1 MSLKE
6 ELYGQLRHFDDEA
19 FAALANRGLLRRAQK
34 DLEKEAPQVIGETP
48 EALTVRAGGFDV
60 TFDKR
65 GPVHAKCTCPATS
78 VCQHILT
85 AALALQRLAQ
95 EGGGAGDSAPATA
108 APSAASATAVAPQ
121 AASLSTDLPPA
132 PQPVPAATSE
142 AAAQGRP
149 ETGAAPTDA
158 YSGVALL
165 HESLMRIA
173 SSELRSHA
181 GKAGYAWAWQYVQD
195 LAEGE
200 LELRAEKNISIG
212 LRHPRVVFRYMG
224 GGIASLI
231 ADLELKQVEKY
242 RAAAV
247 MAYQKAHGATH
258 PAPEAKGA
266 KQTGALDLGRDHDIS
281 GSDLDES
288 RARLRQAVRQLCAE
302 CLQLGLSHLSPAMQ
316 ERFSTLAVWAQGA
329 EYYRMA
335 MLLRRIADHVELLL
349 GRAGGADEYRL
360 LDELSLLRALVQALS
375 AGSPMH
381 LVGQARST
389 YEEVGALD
397 LTGLGAFPWRSA
409 SGYLGLTMV
418 FWSAKEA
425 QFFTSTDARP
435 ELQRFDPIGR
445 YRAPGPWSGIA
456 SPQAMTGR
464 LARLLK
470 PQANRAGRLS
480 QSAQCSGTAVDI
492 ADWPAALPPAV
503 GDWAELTQGYA
514 QARRSLLAQAQP
526 HKDWC
531 LLAPA
536 AFGNPV
542 FDETR
547 QRLDWWLEDAQGR
560 GLRASLIYSKYTQH
574 AITRIEQF
582 AANPPAPG
590 TLIVGRLSGGAAD
603 LAFEPVSLVWRE
615 PQWRIDALHF
625 EEGAKQG
632 MLSRWLD
639 KLKGAS
645 AAESAAPMVPQAALV
660 PAQMRELRHW
670 LRQQAERGMPREAQ
684 QAMHA
689 DAQWRGQLRQQLQ
702 RCAQLGLTAFEP
714 AAPDTSA
721 PPPAEQV
728 LTANYLCMQYER
740 LLVGAEEEEQ

>member
-1 MSLKE
+1 VSLKE
-6 ELYGQLRHFDDEA
+6 DLYAQLRHFDDEA

-34 DLEKEAPQVIGETP
+34 DVEKEAPQVTAQTP
-48 EALTVRAGGFDV
+48 EALTVRAGGFDI

-65 GPVHAKCTCPATS
+65 GPAQAKCTCPATS
-78 VCQHILT
+78 VCQHILA
-85 AALALQRLAQ
+85 AALALQKLALA
-95 EGGGAGDSAPATA
+95 EGGQPARAQAAPPAKSPRAADESVAPPPDEPTPSPDKAAPVAETPATSTPRAVAAPAEL
-108 APSAASATAVAPQ
+108 V
-121 AASLSTDLPPA
+121 
-132 PQPVPAATSE
+132 
-142 AAAQGRP
+142 
-149 ETGAAPTDA
+149 
-158 YSGVALL
+158 SGVASL
-165 HESLMRIA
+165 HESLMLISTA
-173 SSELRSHA
+173 ELRGHA

-195 LAEGE
+195 LADDE
-200 LELRAEKNISIG
+200 LELRAEKNIGIG

-224 GGIASLI
+224 GGIGSLI

-247 MAYQKAHGATH
+247 MAYQKAHGAAH

-266 KQTGALDLGRDHDIS
+266 KPATGALDLGRDHDIA
-281 GSDLDES
+281 GSDLDDS
-288 RARLRQAVRQLCAE
+288 RARLRQSVRQLCAE

-335 MLLRRIADHVELLL
+335 LLLRRIADHVDLLL

-375 AGSPMH
+375 AGSPVH
-381 LVGQARST
+381 LVGQSRST
-389 YEEVGALD
+389 YEEIGSLDLIALGAL
-397 LTGLGAFPWRSA
+397 PWRSA
-409 SGYLGLTMV
+409 SGYLGLSMV
-418 FWSAKEA
+418 FWSAKDA

-435 ELQRFDPIGR
+435 ELQRFDPISR
-445 YRAPGPWSGIA
+445 YRAPGPWGGIA

-464 LARLLK
+464 LVRLVK

-480 QSAQCSGTAVDI
+480 QSAQCSGTTVEI
-492 ADWPAALPPAV
+492 TDWAAALPPAAS
-503 GDWAELTQGYA
+503 DWAELTQGYA

-536 AFGNPV
+536 SFNKPV

-560 GLRASLIYSKYTQH
+560 GLRASLVFSKYTQH

-590 TLIVGRLSGGAAD
+590 TMIVGRLSGGAAD

-615 PQWRIDALHF
+615 PKWRVDALHF
-625 EEGAKQG
+625 DEGEKQG
-632 MLSRWLD
+632 TLSRWLD
-639 KLKGAS
+639 KLKGT
-645 AAESAAPMVPQAALV
+645 AAAQSSSPAVPQAALV

-684 QAMHA
+684 QVMHE

-714 AAPDTSA
+714 AVPGINA

-728 LTANYLCMQYER
+728 LRANYLCMQYER
-740 LLVGAEEEEQ
+740 LLVGAEEEE